1 VSLLLAVAG
10 IAVVAILALADFQ
23 NLLARILAP
32 LPTRGAST
40 HDFTIVVPIFGRP
53 QYLKNLR
60 FLRRYRAQTLIAVN
74 VTNERM
80 RRFAERLGAIG
91 WRVAI
96 VEVGT
101 PCSAA
106 QVLSAALDHI
116 ESKYTIR
123 LDGDSFTP
131 DDFCTVVQQVE
142 RSGLDLCSVKIH
154 VDKPQ
159 TVAQH
164 LQAVEYRIA
173 MLARHYR
180 PWATSGACFI
190 ARTDALRQ
198 IMASHSQWFFGEDIE
213 TGIVA
218 HRYRMRIGHSDAV
231 VYTEAPATFRA
242 LFRQRRGWWAGQFR
256 QWVVNFDHMIWFP
269 IAFLYNTVLLFV
281 LVATRWQSMS
291 IAGFGLLAV
300 LWTGLTVAVN
310 WQVRSPWMLCYVP
323 YAVVQSLVM
332 PAAGAI
338 YYVQRVRQ
346 SGRVGRFLIP
356 HRRLDWRPKPKRPGL
371 WIPVLKLR
379 ITRDGG
385 GFSVTMPRNR
395 HSRQAVSPYH
405 GSLTLGVIR
414 GLVRRWHRGRWGR
427 AEWRRRAAVLR
438 RG

>member
-1 VSLLLAVAG
+1 VSLLLAIAG
-10 IAVVAILALADFQ
+10 IAVVAILLLADFQ
-23 NLLARILAP
+23 NLLARVLAP
-32 LPTRGAST
+32 LPTRGART
-40 HDFTIVVPIFGRP
+40 QDFTIVIPIYGRP

-60 FLRRYRAQTLIAVN
+60 FLNRYRAQTLIAIN
-74 VTNERM
+74 VTDQRM
-80 RRFAERLGAIG
+80 ARFAQRMAAIG
-91 WRVAI
+91 WRVA
-96 VEVGT
+96 EVHVGA

-106 QVLSAALDHI
+106 QVLAAALVHV
-116 ESKYTIR
+116 ETKYTIR
-123 LDGDSFTP
+123 LDGDSITR

-154 VDKPQ
+154 VDRPK

-190 ARTDALRQ
+190 ARTDALVQ
-198 IMASHSQWFFGEDIE
+198 VMAAHSQWFFGEDIE

-256 QWVVNFDHMIWFP
+256 QWVVNFDHMFWFP
-269 IAFLYNTVLLFV
+269 IAFFYNTVLLFV
-281 LVATRWQSMS
+281 LLATRWESVS
-291 IAGFGLLAV
+291 LAGFGLLAV
-300 LWTGLTVAVN
+300 MWTALTVAVN

-323 YAVVQSLVM
+323 YAVIQSLVM

-356 HRRLDWRPKPKRPGL
+356 HWRRRWRPRPKRPGL
-371 WIPVLKLR
+371 WVPVLKLR
-379 ITRDGG
+379 ITRTGG
-385 GFSVTMPRNR
+385 GVAVTLPRDR
-395 HSRQAVSPYH
+395 YSRQVVSPYF
-405 GSLTLGVIR
+405 GSMTLGVLRAI
-414 GLVRRWHRGRWGR
+414 VRRWRRGRWER
-427 AEWRRRAAVLR
+427 AEWRRRTAVLR